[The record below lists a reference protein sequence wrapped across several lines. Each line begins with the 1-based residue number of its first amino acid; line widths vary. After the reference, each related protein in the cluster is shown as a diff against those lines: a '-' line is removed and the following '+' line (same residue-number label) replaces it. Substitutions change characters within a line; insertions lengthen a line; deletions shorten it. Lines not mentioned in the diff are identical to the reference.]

1 MRKLLR
7 ISFILLVLL
16 GCKRENKANPV
27 PFDKMRHLMLD
38 IMKADEHYIKISL
51 KDTLQKMQDEN
62 FRLYDQLFRSYGVT
76 KEQFYTS
83 YKYYEAHPMEFREL
97 IDSMDATIANERKKS
112 NKLPSQ

>member
-1 MRKLLR
+1 VKKLIG
-7 ISFILLVLL
+7 ISCIFFMLFA
-16 GCKRENKANPV
+16 CKQENKANPV

-83 YKYYEAHPMEFREL
+83 YKYYEAHPIEFREL
-97 IDSMDATIANERKKS
+97 IDSIDVTIAKERKKS

>member
-1 MRKLLR
+1 MRKL
-7 ISFILLVLL
+7 IWIAFIFFVLL
-16 GCKRENKANPV
+16 ACKQVNKANPV

-51 KDTLQKMQDEN
+51 KDTLRKMQDEN

-83 YKYYEAHPMEFREL
+83 YKYYEAHPIAFREL
-97 IDSMDATIANERKKS
+97 IDSIDATIINERRKS
-112 NKLPSQ
+112 NKLPSK